1 LYWEQ
6 TIKSLKARNTLIAWT
21 FILPNFLGFAL
32 FSMIPI
38 IASFV
43 LAFMEWDAFSPPRFI
58 GLANF
63 VRMIGDDNV
72 HIAISNTIYYTL
84 GTVPLTLV
92 ASLGLAILLNN
103 TTKGIGFF
111 RTTIFFPFITS
122 VVAVAYVWNMMLHP
136 TMGPVNSF
144 LRSIGISNPPGWTA
158 TTTWAMPA
166 IIMTSVWRF
175 MGYYMVIYLAGLQS
189 IPRTLYEAAEID
201 GANAWRRLTNI
212 TLPMLRPTTF
222 FVIIMLTIN
231 CFRIF
236 DLVQVMTQGGPGRAT
251 TVLVHQ
257 LYHAAFVR
265 FSFGYASS
273 IALVLFF
280 IIISVTVVQFFIG
293 KRYENQ

>member
-1 LYWEQ
+1 
-6 TIKSLKARNTLIAWT
+6 
-21 FILPNFLGFAL
+21 
-32 FSMIPI
+32 MIPI
-38 IASFV
+38 IATFA
-43 LAFMEWDAFSPPRFI
+43 LAFMEWDAFNPPRFI

-63 VRMIGDDNV
+63 IQLTRDDNV
-72 HIAISNTIYYTL
+72 HIAIRNTVYYTFA
-84 GTVPLTLV
+84 TVPLTLV
-92 ASLGLAILLNN
+92 ASLALAVLLNN
-103 TTKGIGFF
+103 SIRGMGFF

-144 LRSIGISNPPGWTA
+144 LQSIGISDPPRWTA
-158 TTTWAMPA
+158 STTWAMPA

-201 GANAWRRLTNI
+201 GANPWRSFLSV

-265 FSFGYASS
+265 FNFGYASS

-280 IIISVTVVQFFIG
+280 MVIGITIVQFIIG